1 LDQTIEIQRYRE
13 TFREV
18 KYDKILE
25 SNEHSIDIG
34 LLNGRKQDELT
45 KLKIS
50 FAKRTGI
57 PTTKATLE
65 RKVGKAVIDA
75 IVKLLK

>member
-1 LDQTIEIQRYRE
+1 M
-13 TFREV
+13 
-18 KYDKILE
+18 
-25 SNEHSIDIG
+25 G

-65 RKVGKAVIDA
+65 RKVGKAVIDT

>member
-1 LDQTIEIQRYRE
+1 MDQTVEIQRYRE

-18 KYDKILE
+18 KLM
-25 SNEHSIDIG
+25 G

-45 KLKIS
+45 NLKIS

-65 RKVGKAVIDA
+65 RKVGKAVIDT